1 MLLTQIS
8 GSRTSLKSY
17 ADPIR
22 ETKSSERYHAR
33 DSMDLNLACKGVQ
46 GTYITDFPPIVKL
59 GNDREHLYEALDLV
73 AKGKVRV
80 MNKIFSLEDISN
92 ALI

>member
-1 MLLTQIS
+1 
-8 GSRTSLKSY
+8 
-17 ADPIR
+17 
-22 ETKSSERYHAR
+22 
-33 DSMDLNLACKGVQ
+33 MDLNLACKGVQ
-46 GTYITDFPPIVKL
+46 GTYIIDFPPIVKL

-92 ALI
+92 AYEKVANGNVRFKAVVKPTK